1 MGYFNIVFNGIRLRE
16 CAKLAAKD
24 LKIPSEDLKNF
35 IIQHDS
41 THRAHKRA
49 KTNYNSRSGFSRD
62 QAYFDS
68 MIDSSPLKNNV
79 IRKIKLVAE
88 QILEKGYHNPPD
100 CGCEVANQN
109 LNKRKIKPLNMRR
122 TTAAS
127 NRAHLDHQNNTLEQT
142 DFLEGKKSEGFFLTD
157 IASKYPQNTR
167 RNPSSKPEGSRRSG
181 RMPSEKI
188 IANQRVT
195 FLTKPEDV
203 SLQENKSFNLV
214 KCRQRLKE
222 LTDSRMRNLLKKKEK
237 REKQLEKFYKS
248 QRKQEKGKIAIQLK
262 KEEHRQIIFQSYKN
276 KIKQLED
283 KSLNEYRSQVRQS
296 RKRMKKE
303 YQNFTK
309 SRHSTG
315 FANYYTQDTR
325 IYASDAEKNLEAYNQ
340 KQRLAEQRITNN
352 LEKVSSK
359 ARKATEN
366 VPKISE
372 KKSLIDLQ
380 KEERQ
385 QIEFVKLHRKNA
397 SSYRRKETLMKKMRE
412 NHKLNLSM
420 RIEKSKS
427 IKNYNDQE
435 FSHWQGK
442 LQSQYL
448 KDLKKIKQ
456 KKEQLD
462 NNVENLKEVNTL
474 RFCVMQNNFKRE
486 QRRSQH
492 RKNRLLDRE
501 INNRERVQKIHQ
513 QKQATIENQMEIN
526 RIVREQAQMI
536 NFH

>member
-1 MGYFNIVFNGIRLRE
+1 
-16 CAKLAAKD
+16 
-24 LKIPSEDLKNF
+24 
-35 IIQHDS
+35 
-41 THRAHKRA
+41 
-49 KTNYNSRSGFSRD
+49 
-62 QAYFDS
+62 
-68 MIDSSPLKNNV
+68 
-79 IRKIKLVAE
+79 
-88 QILEKGYHNPPD
+88 
-100 CGCEVANQN
+100 
-109 LNKRKIKPLNMRR
+109 
-122 TTAAS
+122 
-127 NRAHLDHQNNTLEQT
+127 
-142 DFLEGKKSEGFFLTD
+142 
-157 IASKYPQNTR
+157 
-167 RNPSSKPEGSRRSG
+167 
-181 RMPSEKI
+181 
-188 IANQRVT
+188 
-195 FLTKPEDV
+195 
-203 SLQENKSFNLV
+203 
-214 KCRQRLKE
+214 
-222 LTDSRMRNLLKKKEK
+222 
-237 REKQLEKFYKS
+237 
-248 QRKQEKGKIAIQLK
+248 
-262 KEEHRQIIFQSYKN
+262 
-276 KIKQLED
+276 
-283 KSLNEYRSQVRQS
+283 
-296 RKRMKKE
+296 MKKE

-474 RFCVMQNNFKRE
+474 RF
-486 QRRSQH
+486 
-492 RKNRLLDRE
+492 
-501 INNRERVQKIHQ
+501 
-513 QKQATIENQMEIN
+513 
-526 RIVREQAQMI
+526 
-536 NFH
+536 